1 MKFYPLKESEENQES
16 LAAEYGEAREIG
28 VVRLGEA
35 HLYFKKGRK
44 VYYISYSGIRRAFRR
59 VMLVPAKLCCGK
71 GDLQVEHLVICSETE
86 ELAQIGLPGT
96 RAAKGLM
103 EELKKRIPDADFT
116 AKPAKERE

>member
-1 MKFYPLKESEENQES
+1 MKFYPLKEAEKNQEV
-16 LAAEYGEAREIG
+16 LAAEYREAREIG
-28 VVRLGEA
+28 VVKLGDT

-44 VYYISYSGIRRAFRR
+44 IYYIPYLCIRRAFRR

-71 GDLQVEHLVICSETE
+71 GELQVENLVICSETE

-96 RAAKGLM
+96 RAAKGMM

-116 AKPAKERE
+116 AKPAEKAK